1 MLEILIPN
9 GFADTPKILVEHLE
23 GLSVP
28 VQSHWTFKSDKH
40 LKPSKARVCWGIS
53 GYGDIP
59 ELNAKVGRMDKLGEL
74 KTFHKAGISAPKWWD
89 GPPTDEDV
97 YPILARNSSHYLGKD
112 IRTCE
117 NSAKAR
123 AVSAAYYTQLI
134 LNDVE
139 YRVWIFRDRC
149 LGVYRVVNKALRMG
163 ADYPMYPP
171 EIGWSYERLYEEE
184 GDTIPETAIRLAKE
198 AIAAMKYDFG
208 AVDILHG
215 TDRRYYVLETNS
227 APGAETNRQY
237 ALILLARQIKKWYE
251 EL

>member
-23 GLSVP
+23 GLGVP
-28 VQSHWTFKSDKH
+28 VQSHWTYRSEGH
-40 LKPSKARVCWGIS
+40 LKLAKARVCWGIG
-53 GYGDIP
+53 GYGDVP
-59 ELNAKVGRMDKLGEL
+59 ELNPKAGCVNKLGEL
-74 KTFHKAGISAPKWWD
+74 QRFHRAGIAAPRWWKE
-89 GPPTDEDV
+89 PPTDEAV
-97 YPILARNSSHYLGKD
+97 YPILARQSSHYLGKD
-112 IRTCE
+112 IKACE
-117 NSAKAR
+117 TPAKA
-123 AVSAAYYTQLI
+123 AKASASYFTQLI
-134 LNDVE
+134 PNNIE
-139 YRVWIFRDRC
+139 YRVWVFRDKC
-149 LGVYRVVNKALRMG
+149 LGVYRVLNKALRLG
-163 ADYPMYPP
+163 SDYPMFPP

-198 AIAAMKYDFG
+198 AIAAMRYDFG